1 MSTGI
6 NKSEGTGQYV
16 RPDYE
21 QYLTTAAGKIRCLR
35 CTAKSTRT
43 KLQCGKPALSE
54 SHTQKCQFHG
64 GRPHSVA
71 TLRRIAEANTI
82 HGEASKAAKQQY
94 RDDSVLMHE
103 LEDALYFLKMAE
115 GPRTRGRKPAGYKGV
130 HSEADVITMI
140 RERCLHRM

>member
-1 MSTGI
+1 VSSEI
-6 NKSEGTGQYV
+6 NKSKGTGQYG

-21 QYLTTAAGKIRCLR
+21 QYLTTAAGRIRCLR

-43 KLQCGKPALSE
+43 KLQCGKPALKE
-54 SHTQKCQFHG
+54 SRTQKCQFHG
-64 GRPHSVA
+64 GRPHSEA
-71 TLRRIAEANTI
+71 TLKRISEANTL
-82 HGEASKAAKQQY
+82 HGEASKAAKRHH

-103 LEDALYFLKMAE
+103 LEDALYVLKMAE

-130 HSEADVITMI
+130 HTEADVIRMI